1 MNLLRWGRSCEL
13 VRNRDFIFFKVR
25 VLRNLYS
32 WMNER
37 AVSEIVASLI
47 LILIAASIGTTLY
60 AYSLTLFSSTRS
72 NMENTIMD
80 TELREKEQF
89 TVTHV
94 LYDSFHDKLYIY
106 IYNYGEVEMTV
117 STVYINT
124 QIANQTKVLIPAGNI
139 SCYTI
144 SNVEASG
151 LLTGGIER
159 LVVVSERGNRYET
172 TFQT

>member
-1 MNLLRWGRSCEL
+1 MNKKA
-13 VRNRDFIFFKVR
+13 I
-25 VLRNLYS
+25 
-32 WMNER
+32 
-37 AVSEIVASLI
+37 SEVVASLI
-47 LILIAASIGTTLY
+47 LISIAASIGITLY
-60 AYSLTLFSSTRS
+60 IYSLTLFSGTRS
-72 NMENTIMD
+72 SMENTIMN
-80 TELREKEQF
+80 TELKEKERF
-89 TVTHV
+89 TVTYI
-94 LYDSFHDKLYIY
+94 LYDSSLDKLYIY

-139 SCYTI
+139 FCYTI

-172 TFQT
+172 TFQA